1 MAKTSFFSGTGTNVT
16 EVDAIDSI
24 KTEAQTAA
32 TNAATSAT
40 AAASSAT
47 SAASSATSAASSA
60 SSAAASASSINT
72 VVATQST
79 NGLMSAADKTKLDGV
94 ESGAA
99 ADQTASEIKTAYESN
114 SDTNAFTDALQTK
127 LNGIETSADVTDATN
142 VQAAGA
148 LMDSEVTSL
157 SGIKTLTV
165 PDNTT
170 VSTFGASLVDD
181 ADAAAARTTLGL
193 GTAATT
199 ASTAYATAAQGT
211 TADAALPKAGGTM
224 TGNIVMSGAQTVD
237 GRDLSVDGAK
247 LDNIEANATADQTA
261 SEIEAIVNH
270 DNLQGFVANEHID
283 WTASGAG
290 TIHATNIPVVALTT
304 VQTAANQTAHLA
316 LTAQEGDIVVRSDE
330 NKSYVH
336 NGGTAGTMADYTEL
350 LTPTDAVLSVNGQT
364 GAVVISNATTSS
376 DGLMSSTDKTKL
388 DGIEANADVTDATN
402 VAAAGA
408 AMTSGA
414 TFTGTVVAG
423 DLQFLNSTI
432 SDVGDIYLDAGD
444 DIHLD
449 AAGGTI
455 YLKDAGT
462 SFAAFQETTSPYTF
476 DIRSFGLD
484 RDIRIQGNDGGTT
497 ITALTLDMSEAGA
510 ATFNAGATFNGD
522 ITVTGTVDGRDVA
535 TDGTKL
541 DGIATNAN
549 NYTHP
554 NHTGDVTSVADGAT
568 TIVDDAVTYAKIQN
582 IVGNNVLLGNDDG
595 AGSAVQEL
603 TAANVRSIIN
613 VEDGATADQTGAEIK
628 TAYEGEADTNAFT
641 DALLTKLNGI
651 ETNADVTDT
660 ANVTA
665 AGALM
670 DSELTSEASV
680 KAIDQG
686 LATTDTPTFA
696 GLTANGNIVFEG
708 ATADDFETTVTVTDP
723 TADQTITLPDQT
735 GTVMLWQ
742 SEQPDNGTYNYAIG
756 SGALS
761 SGSLSGIRNIAI
773 GANASDSVTTGSNNI
788 SIGVNSSDTTT
799 GSNNV
804 HVGYSGGPD
813 ALQANNNYQVS
824 IGPSAYAVGDYSISI
839 GSGAGGTHFFNK
851 SDSTECVFIGRNAGY
866 DANGANYNT
875 AVGSLAAA
883 NSNFT
888 GDYNSAFGRASLGD
902 ATSASYNCCFGVL
915 TGGSLTTGTGNTAIG
930 YTTMYATT
938 TGSNHTFVGSN
949 AGYGTVSTNDYTGS
963 NLTGIGYRALPS
975 STTASDEITLGDTN
989 VATLRCNVT
998 TISSLSDQRDKKD
1011 IEDISYGLGFINS
1024 MRPVQFTWDRRDK
1037 TRKGVTDIGFIAQE
1051 LADVEYEYSSG
1062 SRTRLVQVYSDKFEA
1077 DPLRTYPILVKAVQE
1092 MSAKIQQLETRISQL
1107 EGN

>member
-1 MAKTSFFSGTGTNVT
+1 MALVVDDRIKETTTTTGTST
-16 EVDAIDSI
+16 YTLAG
-24 KTEAQTAA
+24 AA
-32 TNAATSAT
+32 TGFQAFSA
-40 AAASSAT
+40 
-47 SAASSATSAASSA
+47 
-60 SSAAASASSINT
+60 IGDGNT
-72 VVATQST
+72 TYYCCTDGTDFEVGLGTFTLTGTTLARTTILEST
-79 NGLMSAADKTKLDGV
+79 NG
-94 ESGAA
+94 GAA
-99 ADQTASEIKTAYESN
+99 
-114 SDTNAFTDALQTK
+114 
-127 LNGIETSADVTDATN
+127 
-142 VQAAGA
+142 
-148 LMDSEVTSL
+148 
-157 SGIKTLTV
+157 
-165 PDNTT
+165 
-170 VSTFGASLVDD
+170 
-181 ADAAAARTTLGL
+181 
-193 GTAATT
+193 
-199 ASTAYATAAQGT
+199 
-211 TADAALPKAGGTM
+211 
-224 TGNIVMSGAQTVD
+224 
-237 GRDLSVDGAK
+237 
-247 LDNIEANATADQTA
+247 
-261 SEIEAIVNH
+261 VN
-270 DNLQGFVANEHID
+270 
-283 WTASGAG
+283 WGAG
-290 TIHATNIPVVALTT
+290 TKDIFCTLPASKAIFK
-304 VQTAANQTAHLA
+304 AADGSV
-316 LTAQEGDIVVRSDE
+316 EG
-330 NKSYVH
+330 
-336 NGGTAGTMADYTEL
+336 
-350 LTPTDAVLSVNGQT
+350 QQ
-364 GAVVISNATTSS
+364 
-376 DGLMSSTDKTKL
+376 
-388 DGIEANADVTDATN
+388 
-402 VAAAGA
+402 
-408 AMTSGA
+408 
-414 TFTGTVVAG
+414 FTGTTVAG
-423 DLQFLNSTI
+423 NLQFLNSTI
-432 SDVGDIYLDAGD
+432 SDAGDIYLDAGD

-462 SFAAFQETTSPYTF
+462 TFATFQETTSPYAF

-497 ITALTLDMSEAGA
+497 IDALTLDMSESGA

-541 DGIATNAN
+541 DGIAISAN

-568 TIVDDAVTYAKIQN
+568 TIVDDAVTYAKMQN
-582 IVGNNVLLGNDDG
+582 IVANNVLLGNNAG
-595 AGSAVQEL
+595 AGGVVQEL
-603 TAANVRSIIN
+603 TAANVRTIIN
-613 VEDGATADQTGAEIK
+613 VEDGATADQTAAEIK
-628 TAYEGEADTNAFT
+628 TAYESNSDTNAFT
-641 DALLTKLNGI
+641 DALQTKLNGI

-696 GLTANGNIVFEG
+696 GLTANGDIVFEG
-708 ATADDFETTVTVTDP
+708 TTVDTNKTTLTVTDP
-723 TADQTITLPDQT
+723 NAARTITLPNDT

-742 SEQPDNGTYNYAIG
+742 SEQPDNGTNNYAIG
-756 SGALS
+756 DGALS
-761 SGSLSGIRNIAI
+761 SASLSGVRNIAI
-773 GANASDSVTTGSNNI
+773 GANASNQITTGSNNI

-804 HVGYSGGPD
+804 HVGYAGGPD
-813 ALQANNNYQVS
+813 AFQANNSDQVS
-824 IGPSAYAVGDYSISI
+824 IGTSAYPVGDYSISI
-839 GSGAGGTHFFNK
+839 GSGAGGSHFLNK
-851 SDSTECVFIGRNAGY
+851 SDSSDCVFIGRDAGY
-866 DANGANYNT
+866 GANGAPYNT
-875 AVGSLAAA
+875 VVGAQAA
-883 NSNFT
+883 SGSSFT
-888 GDYNSAFGRASLGD
+888 GDYNSAFGRQSFND
-902 ATSASYNCCFGVL
+902 ATTASYNSCFGVL

-938 TGSNHTFVGSN
+938 TGSNHTFVGSG
-949 AGYGTVSTNDYTGS
+949 AGYGLVSTNDYTGS

-975 STTASDEITLGDTN
+975 STSASNEITLGDSN